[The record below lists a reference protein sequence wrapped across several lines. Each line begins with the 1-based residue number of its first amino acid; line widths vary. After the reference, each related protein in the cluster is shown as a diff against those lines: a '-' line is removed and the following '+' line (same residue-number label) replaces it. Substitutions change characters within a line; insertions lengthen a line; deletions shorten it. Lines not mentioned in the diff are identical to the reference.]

1 MTPPPST
8 SLTSLF
14 VNTSFSQPCMKLL
27 LSPLTLTRAFMKSLM
42 SPRVKVA
49 TPSATPLSCALA
61 SASLIAA
68 AEESMPAVVNECG
81 TRQRHASVIRVN
93 KVNWMGQGR
102 LGIALPISISPLSF
116 LLPSPSSPFTLH
128 ICGSCHS
135 GTEPKAT
142 TAQNNGQGKARI
154 YFQGARPIAG
164 RASGW
169 GVEEG

>member
-1 MTPPPST
+1 
-8 SLTSLF
+8 
-14 VNTSFSQPCMKLL
+14 
-27 LSPLTLTRAFMKSLM
+27 MKSLM

-116 LLPSPSSPFTLH
+116 LLPSRGWAASLPPA
-128 ICGSCHS
+128 CHS